1 MSNPQKSSLFQKIGD
16 CLSNERVRGVEP
28 PMVME
33 RISAFLFTLFSNI
46 IGLLM
51 ISVAHLPDVGMGQN
65 DQHPTDMMPHFP
77 MVK

>member
-1 MSNPQKSSLFQKIGD
+1 MYVVMSNPQKLSLFQKIGD
-16 CLSNERVRGVEP
+16 CLSNERVRGVES

-51 ISVAHLPDVGMGQN
+51 ISIIAHLPDVGMGQN
-65 DQHPTDMMPHFP
+65 DQHRLI
-77 MVK
+77 